1 MRKAQIAV
9 FVSGG
14 GTNLQALIDQAG
26 KTLTSGEL
34 ALVVADRPCY
44 AKERAEK
51 AGIPF
56 AEVPKGPAF
65 ERNVLQLLREKQID
79 FIILAGFLTILSAD
93 FVSAYQNRIINVH
106 PSLLPAFGGPGFYGL
121 KVHKAALERGVKIT
135 GATVH
140 IVNEVPDGGPILLQ
154 KAVAVRDDDTPE
166 TLQRRVMEEAEWV
179 LLPQAAELV
188 SQAILKGE
196 EPWK

>member
-51 AGIPF
+51 AGINWNMVELPVF
-56 AEVPKGPAF
+56 NVPAAALFTGAIYMVAKDPQRQAATW
-65 ERNVLQLLREKQID
+65 D
-79 FIILAGFLTILSAD
+79 FIRFFFRQHCIFYALFEINLELIYSILFSNNNVFNQLIRNIQISFLS
-93 FVSAYQNRIINVH
+93 FQ
-106 PSLLPAFGGPGFYGL
+106 
-121 KVHKAALERGVKIT
+121 
-135 GATVH
+135 
-140 IVNEVPDGGPILLQ
+140 
-154 KAVAVRDDDTPE
+154 
-166 TLQRRVMEEAEWV
+166 
-179 LLPQAAELV
+179 LV
-188 SQAILKGE
+188 
-196 EPWK
+196 